1 MIGNCMTGKRLGP
14 VTLFFVMALSCFNIK
29 VLQWFIWLVLFFL
42 WTVLILNLSLNVD
55 EEKGRGAQ
63 MLSAVFL

>member
-1 MIGNCMTGKRLGP
+1 MIGNCMTGKRLSP